1 MPCRYPG
8 FGAECGCRISRA
20 ELAGAG
26 ESPKAS
32 GSFLLRLVE
41 EDHQLAKQAAG
52 LDSGQVIRWR
62 SWHRWSALCLL
73 AYIYLAVAAAS
84 HRDRRPGLETGLIPL
99 TIPELVRL
107 LRDTV
112 IPPPC
117 RDQAHRQHWSRWR
130 RHQYR
135 AGQARRRWHAYADAT
150 P

>member
-1 MPCRYPG
+1 MVVQH
-8 FGAECGCRISRA
+8 
-20 ELAGAG
+20 G
-26 ESPKAS
+26 EEHIRGSAS
-32 GSFLLRLVE
+32 
-41 EDHQLAKQAAG
+41 AAYRRFAPP

-73 AYIYLAVAAAS
+73 ACIYLAVAAAS

-130 RHQYR
+130 RRHQYR
-135 AGQARRRWHAYADAT
+135 ASQARPALACLHRCHTMITTNVGR